1 MAYPHHWPRT
11 VVGIALIIG
20 GILGFLPVLGY
31 WMLPLGLAI
40 LAVDR
45 PWARRLSRKLTR
57 WWGRRVRAWN
67 FKAKSA
73 AQHRKAAGTRGK
85 RNDP

>member
-1 MAYPHHWPRT
+1 MAHPNHWPRT
-11 VVGIALIIG
+11 IVGIALIIG

-31 WMLPLGLAI
+31 WMLPLGLAL

-45 PWARRLSRKLTR
+45 PWARRLSRRLIS

-73 AQHRKAAGTRGK
+73 AQRRRAAGTRGK
-85 RNDP
+85 RNGP